1 MLDVYVDIIF
11 EDFLM
16 YIIVM
21 RCLFVFYL
29 VYKSVGIRDL
39 VYIIVN
45 FYIEG

>member
-1 MLDVYVDIIF
+1 
-11 EDFLM
+11 M